1 MKHGKQELRVSS
13 LTLPFPFRSYRLLA
27 PLLGE
32 DNTQKPYIRNFAAE
46 SFSYLIRKAPA
57 DHLRVILAYIL
68 SLLRETS
75 TEDFVEGVAK
85 LLFETIKLV
94 GNQFQHKGVDVVL
107 REVIRA
113 LKQEQ
118 DVEATEEGMSEN
130 STFRAL
136 CKTLVLMVHYSTRE
150 HFKGVCDML
159 LAELTSSLDLA
170 VTPKTAEKRWL
181 NIAESL
187 ALINVCVS
195 VRKGNRIDGE
205 Y

>member
-1 MKHGKQELRVSS
+1 M
-13 LTLPFPFRSYRLLA
+13 
-27 PLLGE
+27 
-32 DNTQKPYIRNFAAE
+32 
-46 SFSYLIRKAPA
+46 
-57 DHLRVILAYIL
+57 AYIL
-68 SLLRETS
+68 SLLRETP

-136 CKTLVLMVHYSTRE
+136 CKTLVLMVHYSTKE

-205 Y
+205 CQLGFLAVINGR